1 MGTVYRKTFTKPLPP
16 DAEIVTRKGNRVA
29 KWKDRRGKT
38 RTAPLTAGRGSSE
51 RIVVESGT
59 YLAKYRDGQGIV
71 QEVSTGCRD
80 ETAARRVLADLERR
94 AELVKANV
102 LTAAESR
109 ASEYQDGPIQRHFD
123 AYLSHQETA
132 SVSSARIKDTCA
144 QLKRIAAD
152 CGFRRLQDLDS
163 APFITWLNC
172 RKAEGMAAGTRNRY
186 RESLVGFANWCVRA
200 GRLLTNPVADVP
212 KADQKAEVTR
222 QRRALTE
229 DELRKLLDAA
239 RRRPLVDAMTV
250 RRGKDAGEQK
260 AKLRDATRQ
269 RLTKLG
275 RERAL
280 TYKTYLLTG
289 LRKSELATLT
299 VGQLD
304 LDGPMPCAILDAAD
318 EKNRQGNAIAL
329 RSDLAAEL
337 AEWLGDKLKALQ
349 AESRKRGEPLPL
361 RLPSDTLI
369 FDVPTGLLRIL
380 NRDLTFAGIPKT
392 DDRGRTI
399 DLHALR
405 HTFGTH
411 LSKAG
416 VSPRTAQ
423 AAMRHSKIDL
433 TMNVYT
439 DPKLLDVHGAIERL
453 PVLSLDGSDDE
464 KQAATGTDG
473 RAELGPRTLAPVLAP
488 TDDNSSRFSQFS
500 TTGERIG
507 DDKTETKKN
516 ENPSENARFPR
527 VSTASFEVGD
537 IGFEPTTSTMST
549 NSESR

>member
-1 MGTVYRKTFTKPLPP
+1 MGTVFRKTATKPLPN
-16 DAEIVTRKGNRVA
+16 DATIVTHKGKRLA
-29 KWKDRRGKT
+29 KWKDRRGKS
-38 RTAPLTAGRGSSE
+38 RTAPLTTGRDGSE
-51 RIVVESGT
+51 RIFIESGT
-59 YLAKYRDGQGIV
+59 YLAKYRDGEGIV

-109 ASEYQDGPIQRHFD
+109 ASEHQDGPIQRHFD
-123 AYLSHQETA
+123 VYLSHQETA
-132 SVSSARIKDTCA
+132 GVSSARIKDTRS
-144 QLKRIAAD
+144 QLKRIATD
-152 CGFRRLQDLDS
+152 CGFRRLQDLES
-163 APFITWLNC
+163 APFIVWLNC

-200 GRLLTNPVADVP
+200 GRLLTNPVADTP

-250 RRGKDAGEQK
+250 RRGKDAGKQK

-275 RERAL
+275 RERGL

-304 LDGPMPCAILDAAD
+304 LDGPMPCAVLDAAD

-337 AEWLGDKLKALQ
+337 AEWLFDKLKALQ

-380 NRDLTFAGIPKT
+380 NRDLAFAGIPKI

-433 TMNVYT
+433 TMNVYV
-439 DPKLLDVHGAIERL
+439 DPRLLDVHGAIERL
-453 PVLSLDGSDDE
+453 PALSLDGTDDQSE
-464 KQAATGTDG
+464 AATGTDE
-473 RAELGPRTLAPVLAP
+473 RAETEPRKFAPGFAP
-488 TDDNSSRFSQFS
+488 TDDNSSFFSILDN
-500 TTGERIG
+500 ERA
-507 DDKTETKKN
+507 KRLRRKHRQ
-516 ENPSENARFPR
+516 ENPKTNDKLNISK
-527 VSTASFEVGD
+527 
-537 IGFEPTTSTMST
+537 GFFGF
-549 NSESR
+549 R